1 MPHFL
6 RILSR
11 RLVRNPPVSFRVALL
26 LAAVLTYGS
35 TGFLYFEIGE
45 NPSLTWPD
53 GVWYAFVTVTTVGYG
68 DLFPKTPGGRFLVA
82 VPLMF
87 FGIGLLG
94 YVLSLA
100 ASVLIEAKTKEL
112 RGMSKFDLSGHVVIF
127 NFPSL
132 GKVLR
137 LLDEL
142 HGDATFPE
150 GADIVLVDEKL
161 EELPPELVK
170 RGVHFVRGSPTRD
183 DTLDRAAIDRA
194 RFAVVLCVRPGDPH
208 SDDLNVAITLAVEA
222 RNDAVRSVVEC
233 VEPEAEEL
241 LRKAGCDSIVCTATF
256 GAPLLSSELLRPG
269 VQGVFAQL
277 ASAVVGEQ
285 VYLARHDGKK
295 AVSFRALAE
304 ACRASDHVAIGIRD
318 GSETRLNPGDDHAVE
333 PGVQV
338 VTIGRRPLGTIAA
351 AD

>member
-11 RLVRNPPVSFRVALL
+11 RFVRNPPVPFRVALL
-26 LAAVLTYGS
+26 LVAVLLYGS
-35 TGFLYFEIGE
+35 TGFLYFEISE

-53 GVWYAFVTVTTVGYG
+53 GVWYALVTVTTVGYG

-100 ASVLIEAKTKEL
+100 ASTLIEAKTKEL
-112 RGMSKFDLSGHVVIF
+112 RGMSKFELSKHLVVF

-132 GKVLR
+132 GKVMR

-142 HGDATFPE
+142 KNHRSFPPGTE
-150 GADIVLVDEKL
+150 IVLVDERL
-161 EELPPELVK
+161 EELPPELMA
-170 RGVHFVRGSPTRD
+170 RGVHFVRGSPVRD
-183 DTLDRAAIDRA
+183 DTLDRASIDRA
-194 RFAVVLCVRPGDPH
+194 NFAVVLCRRPGDPH

-222 RNDAVRSVVEC
+222 RNEAVRSVVEC

-241 LRKAGCDSIVCTATF
+241 LKKAGCDSIVCTATF
-256 GAPLLSSELLRPG
+256 GAPLLSSELLHPG

-277 ASAVVGEQ
+277 ASAVIGEQ
-285 VYLARHDGKK
+285 VFISRHTGKK
-295 AVSFRALAE
+295 AEKFSVLAKS
-304 ACRASDHVAIGIRD
+304 CRKRGHLAIGIRSD
-318 GSETRLNPGDDHAVE
+318 GETVLNPGDDHAVE
-333 PGVQV
+333 PGIDV
-338 VTIGRRPLGTIAA
+338 VSIGREPLLTVSSE
-351 AD
+351 